1 MAYLW
6 SAMGLISLNY
16 ANYNR
21 KHVKFIHPQ
30 GAFLLLSYSEV
41 RSIIREPCEP
51 ENPRG
56 AASQGENFS
65 YDSLNFS
72 V

>member
-1 MAYLW
+1 
-6 SAMGLISLNY
+6 MGLISLNY

-30 GAFLLLSYSEV
+30 GAFLLLSDSDAK
-41 RSIIREPCEP
+41 SIMKEPCEP
-51 ENPRG
+51 GNPWG
-56 AASQGENFS
+56 LASQGDNFL
-65 YDSLNFS
+65 YASLNFS

>member
-1 MAYLW
+1 
-6 SAMGLISLNY
+6 MGLISLNY

-30 GAFLLLSYSEV
+30 GAFLLLSDSEV
-41 RSIIREPCEP
+41 RSIIKEPCEP
-51 ENPRG
+51 GNPMG
-56 AASQGENFS
+56 LASQGENFS
-65 YDSLNFS
+65 YASLNFS